1 LRLRGWTY
9 SEHDVVEI
17 SDTVDHAGACLSDI
31 HSVDEMK
38 QRLIQVWSI
47 LEQDYINIS
56 GVKDLNLLF
65 H

>member
-1 LRLRGWTY
+1 MWSL
-9 SEHDVVEI
+9 SVSSHDVVEI

-31 HSVDEMK
+31 LSVDEMK